1 MISPLNIHREINF
14 LAASGRGISKGS
26 VFNFAPRGEEYDLI
40 DPSASLGISST
51 K

>member
-1 MISPLNIHREINF
+1 MSINF

-26 VFNFAPRGEEYDLI
+26 LFNFAPKSEEYDLR

-51 K
+51 R